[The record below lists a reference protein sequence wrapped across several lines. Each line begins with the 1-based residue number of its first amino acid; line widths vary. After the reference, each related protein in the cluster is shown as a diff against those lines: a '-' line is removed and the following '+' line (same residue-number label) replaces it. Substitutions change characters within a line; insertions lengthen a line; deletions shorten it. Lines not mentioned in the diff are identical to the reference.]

1 MDERLPVYELILKNI
16 RSGELPESFSLP
28 SDPEEEGYL
37 FADGAWD
44 GICMYHMNRMVM
56 GADEKKLMIKA
67 LNFAS
72 TADSRNAEITFTE
85 LGKKYRAIMAVD
97 DIQEYIIK
105 HAKKLP
111 IGNVYRTAMEIIL
124 HASDKEAVKYALS
137 ILELIP
143 LKDEAPKEIVRRI
156 GLSDEFTIF
165 AIWNMRK
172 WENGN
177 NEVFRLARKVH
188 GWGRIH
194 CVDKL
199 EPATQEIRDWLFKE
213 GIDNR
218 VLSSYSAFPVWE
230 KADVK
235 NRLNKDMTY
244 GDLKCVGKILAALTD
259 EGPVVNIS
267 RVENAEQIILEY
279 LTIAEDFRLSNVD
292 YESICT
298 IRDWAESE
306 DGDDDGAT
314 GSRTLIAERCR
325 DFLSSEEC
333 TEAVEEAVR
342 NGESF
347 SLARWLGID
356 FEEDLFRFMDQD
368 FKNYYYLCSY
378 LTANDEYFD
387 KVAEL
392 FRDNLPLGSMRKDPS
407 DNPGVGEAFA
417 NYNMLE
423 SFIREL
429 RDHPAECDDLIIAG
443 LWSPVIRTRNMSLAV
458 IAEWTKILQ
467 QPISEISGLIY
478 NELGDMHKKET
489 QDNLKEIEQQ
499 LLDGIIPEESD
510 EEDTGDE

>member
-1 MDERLPVYELILKNI
+1 MDERMPVYELILRNI

-28 SDPEEEGYL
+28 SDPVEEGYL

-44 GICMYHMNRMVM
+44 GICMYHMDRRVM

-67 LNFAS
+67 LNYAS
-72 TADSRNAEITFTE
+72 TADSMNAEITFAE
-85 LGKKYRAIMAVD
+85 LGKRFRAIMAVD
-97 DIQEYIIK
+97 DIQDYILK

-111 IGNVYRTAMEIIL
+111 IGNVCQAAMGIVL
-124 HASDKEAVKYALS
+124 QSSDKEAVKYALS

-143 LKDEAPKEIVRRI
+143 LKDEASKEIVRRI

-165 AIWNMRK
+165 AVWIMRK

-199 EPATQEIRDWLFKE
+199 VPETQEIRDWLFKE

-235 NRLNKDMTY
+235 DRLNKDMTHE
-244 GDLKCVGKILAALTD
+244 DLKCVGKILAALTD

-267 RVENAEQIILEY
+267 RVENAEQIILAY
-279 LTIAEDFRLSNVD
+279 LTIAEEFGLDNED

-298 IRDWAESE
+298 IRGWAEFE
-306 DGDDDGAT
+306 DGEDEGTA
-314 GSRTLIAERCR
+314 GSRSLIAERCR

-356 FEEDLFRFMDQD
+356 FEEDLVRFMEQD

-378 LTANDEYFD
+378 LTGNDEYFD
-387 KVAEL
+387 KAADL
-392 FRDNLPLGSMRKDPS
+392 FRENLPLGSMRKDPS
-407 DNPGVGEAFA
+407 DNPGVGEEYAS
-417 NYNMLE
+417 YSMLE
-423 SFIREL
+423 SILNAL
-429 RDHPAECDDLIIAG
+429 RDRPAECEDLIIAG

-458 IAEWTKILQ
+458 ISEWTKILQ

-489 QDNLKEIEQQ
+489 RDDLKEIEQH
-499 LLDGIIPEESD
+499 LIDGIIPEESD